1 MSLKAAVEIF
11 GYNLEDEKNFNLDDF
26 KKHVDTQ
33 YVLKDN
39 VLQDEEVRKKITG
52 NIFGKIN
59 TKAAQTFGL
68 KSSEVK
74 EKTIEE
80 IMELAKIN
88 YEKQL
93 EEAKA
98 SAGSTDDEI
107 VKKLEKELTTYKTKA
122 EQLESGLTEWE
133 QKYNNDITS
142 LKGNLKQTKLQH
154 KLNEIKSGI
163 QFVDDFNTN
172 QITKAGFE
180 TLINTKYKVDFDEEK
195 EEIVVTDATGKP
207 VKHPT
212 KTGHFASYA
221 DILTMEAEANKL
233 LKKNNGGNVVKKT
246 VEFQQPTA
254 QVPVRKIHPNAIKA
268 VGSK

>member
-11 GYNLEDEKNFNLDDF
+11 GYNLEDEKDFKLDDF

-33 YVLKDN
+33 YVLREN
-39 VLQDEEVRKKITG
+39 ALQDEDLKKKITG

-59 TKAAQTFGL
+59 TKAAQIFGL

-74 EKTIEE
+74 EKTLEE
-80 IMELAKIN
+80 IMETAKTN
-88 YEKQL
+88 FQTQL
-93 EEAKA
+93 EEAK
-98 SAGSTDDEI
+98 SGQGSSDDER
-107 VKKLEKELTTYKTKA
+107 VKKLEKELNATKQKA
-122 EQLESGLTEWE
+122 EEFEKGLTEWE
-133 QKYNNDITS
+133 QKYNNDTAS

-163 QFVDDFNTN
+163 QFIDDFNSN
-172 QITKAGFE
+172 PITKAGFE

-195 EEIVVTDATGKP
+195 DEITVTGADGKP

-221 DILTMEAEANKL
+221 DILTIEAEANSL
-233 LKKNNGGNVVKKT
+233 LKKNNGKTVVKKT
-246 VEFQQPTA
+246 VEVRQPTP
-254 QVPVRKIHPNAIKA
+254 QTPVRTIHPNAIKA
-268 VGSK
+268 VGQ